1 MVWFAQ
7 CAFAQVELEERDSS
21 SDEVRRVALTVQGL
35 TPGGYLLATDAA
47 GARFELHP
55 DGNR

>member
-7 CAFAQVELEERDSS
+7 CAFVQVELEERDSGGG
-21 SDEVRRVALTVQGL
+21 EVRRVALTVQGL